1 MAIIK
6 YVSNKKN
13 TSFFEKKANYL
24 LLTSLLFFFPS
35 YALPTAKTLII
46 EDSPKEVIDQVWQ
59 IIYRDYMDVSNVYS
73 RKNWI
78 KLRNKLL
85 SAKYEDSTDSY
96 EAIRAMLLTLE
107 DPYTRFLDPK
117 EFDEMRIDTT
127 GELTGIGIQISI
139 DDVTKDIIVVS
150 PIEGTPA
157 FEAGIQSKDII
168 SSINGTQTKGMSVEN
183 VVKLIRGKKGTF
195 VNIGISRN
203 NKYIEI
209 PLIRDLISIRTV
221 ISKLNITDTGHKL
234 GYIRIKTFSA
244 NAASEMR
251 SSILRLEKQDSQAYI
266 IDLRGNPGGL
276 LEASIE
282 IARQLLDSGV
292 IVSTLTK
299 DGVTDVRRSTGNA
312 LTSKPLAVLVNG
324 GSASA
329 SEILSGAIQ
338 DNNRG
343 IIVGQKTFGKG
354 LVQSVRT
361 LVDGSGLTVTVAKY
375 LTPNGTDINKNGIFP
390 DFKALNNAKKNNKFL
405 LSDLGTLKDNQYVV
419 AENALVKMLSKSNLK
434 QTYIPMSPNLQHAL
448 NMKN

>member
-6 YVSNKKN
+6 YLANRKTPPLLVKN
-13 TSFFEKKANYL
+13 LNYWLLLILLLFPGYASFKANTL
-24 LLTSLLFFFPS
+24 L
-35 YALPTAKTLII
+35 I
-46 EDSPKEVIDQVWQ
+46 ENSPKEVIDQVWQ
-59 IIYRDYMDVSNVYS
+59 IIYRDYMDISNVYS
-73 RKNWI
+73 RKKWM

-85 SAKYEDSTDSY
+85 SANYENSIDSY

-117 EFDEMRIDTT
+117 EFNEMRIDTS

-139 DDVTKDIIVVS
+139 DELTKDIIVVA

-168 SSINGTQTKGMSVEN
+168 SSINGAQAKGMSVEN
-183 VVKLIRGKKGTF
+183 VVKLIRGKKGTS
-195 VNIGISRN
+195 VIIGISRN
-203 NKYIEI
+203 KKYIEF
-209 PLIRDLISIRTV
+209 PLIRDRISIRTV
-221 ISKLNITDTGHKL
+221 VSKLNITDTDHKL
-234 GYIRIKTFSA
+234 GYIRIKQFSA
-244 NAASEMR
+244 NAAREMK
-251 SSILRLEKQDSQAYI
+251 SSILSLEKQEVEAYI

-276 LEASIE
+276 LEASID

-299 DGVTDVRRSTGNA
+299 DGVTDIRRATGNA

-338 DNNRG
+338 DNSRG
-343 IIVGQKTFGKG
+343 ILVGQKTFGKG

-375 LTPNGTDINKNGIFP
+375 LTPNGTDINKNGIIP
-390 DFKALNNAKKNNKFL
+390 DFKALNNSNKNNKFSV
-405 LSDLGTLKDNQYVV
+405 SDLGTLKDNQYVV
-419 AENALVKMLSKSNLK
+419 AENALVKMLSKKNLK
-434 QTYIPMSPNLQHAL
+434 QTFIPMTSNLQNAL
-448 NMKN
+448 NMTN